1 VSDADRVGALV
12 DGAEVLVCVGT
23 GGVGKTTTAAALA
36 LEGARRG
43 RRTVV
48 VTIDPARRLADALGL
63 GSLSNDPSP
72 VDLGPVTGSA
82 GGTAA
87 GASGTATGGSLHALM
102 LDTATTFDD
111 LVTRHAADAD
121 QARRILANRFYRNI
135 SRSLSGTREYMAG
148 EKLHELHRSGRFDLI
163 VVDTPPSRNALD
175 FLDAPHQL
183 VRLLDHRVFRA
194 LTTPA
199 RGVGRVVN
207 RAAHTV
213 ARTGARAVGAEVVDD
228 VVAFF
233 AAFEGMEAGFRDRS
247 ERVATLLGSTATSF
261 VLVASPRPDT
271 VVEAAFFSRRLAQRD
286 LEVGAL
292 VVNRVHPD
300 FGAPATAPTEADAD
314 AAGGSPLAL
323 LRRNLADFVAVAARE
338 HEALATLRDEVAP
351 APVVQVP
358 LLDEDVH
365 DLTGLERLIPYLV
378 GDGRRLPPGRL
389 LG

>member
-1 VSDADRVGALV
+1 MPQALR
-12 DGAEVLVCVGT
+12 ALR
-23 GGVGKTTTAAALA
+23 AAAA
-36 LEGARRG
+36 GE
-43 RRTVV
+43 
-48 VTIDPARRLADALGL
+48 
-63 GSLSNDPSP
+63 
-72 VDLGPVTGSA
+72 TG
-82 GGTAA
+82 AA
-87 GASGTATGGSLHALM
+87 GPGTLHALM

-111 LVTRHAADAD
+111 LVARHAGDAE
-121 QARRILANRFYRNI
+121 QAERILGNRFYRNV

-148 EKLHELHRSGRFDLI
+148 EKLHELHESGRFDLI

-247 ERVATLLGSTATSF
+247 QRVGALLGSTATAF

-271 VVEAAFFSRRLAQRD
+271 VVEAAYFSRRLAERS

-300 FGAPATAPTEADAD
+300 FGAPAPAAVDAD
-314 AAGGSPLAL
+314 RDATSDTVIDTDTDTDTGTGTDGTSAL
-323 LRRNLADFVAVAARE
+323 GALRRNLADFVAVAARE
-338 HEALATLRDEVAP
+338 REALAALRDEVAP

-365 DLTGLERLIPYLV
+365 DLAGLDRLRPYLV
-378 GDGRRLPPGRL
+378 GPYLVGPYLVGPDPVGGD
-389 LG
+389 